1 MTQRELTEPHTLVQ
15 LSCGLGSGQ
24 PAQPRSST
32 HGLGRQ
38 MVQIQTRRRRPPPP
52 TRAKQQGL
60 CAGRKGG
67 RHTARHEACLFSP
80 GIHPLLPHAL
90 RSYHPLRITSHTP
103 PEQNPRCSRQTSF
116 TNAPNPS
123 APSSL
128 GGTAQLPKRL
138 QVSQG
143 TVLVIWKPFNT
154 HTGGEPLL
162 AASDGPAVPSA
173 SPASARA
180 RLPLF
185 TTAHQI

>member
-1 MTQRELTEPHTLVQ
+1 MSSSVAAW
-15 LSCGLGSGQ
+15 GQ
-24 PAQPRSST
+24 DNLHSPGPLLMGWA
-32 HGLGRQ
+32 GRWSKS
-38 MVQIQTRRRRPPPP
+38 RPGAAPPSPPP